1 MKSVLKSA
9 SKASEHSVDEKVPST
24 SQYKVNHSA
33 IFLKNYFTG
42 FFYNIL
48 HDCSYLFSALWEKCC
63 FRILIHLKTDNNV
76 IWGFA

>member
-24 SQYKVNHSA
+24 PQYKVNHSA

-48 HDCSYLFSALWEKCC
+48 HDCSYFLPFEKSVV
-63 FRILIHLKTDNNV
+63 LEY
-76 IWGFA
+76 